1 MRRYDI
7 INTLIKKN
15 NYKKYLE
22 IGIQEGICF
31 RHVNCEYKV
40 GVDPALDSSATFK
53 ITSDE
58 FFKNLNKNEKFDIIF
73 IDGLHTSEQ
82 VDKDIENSLNVL
94 NENGVILLHDCNPL
108 IEDYAKEYP
117 IHDNWMGTVYLSII
131 KLRLYRDDLSITTI
145 DTDAGVGILK
155 RNKSNKINYKYE
167 ESMNWNF
174 FEKNRNEILN
184 LISVEDFQKV
194 FNID

>member
-15 NYKKYLE
+15 NYKRYLE
-22 IGIQEGICF
+22 IGIQQGICF
-31 RHVNCEYKV
+31 SHVNCEYKV
-40 GVDPALDSSATFK
+40 GVDPARDSSATFK

-73 IDGLHTSEQ
+73 IDGLHISEQ

-94 NENGVILLHDCNPL
+94 NNNGTILLHDCNPI
-108 IEDYAKEYP
+108 IEDHAKEYP
-117 IHDNWMGTVYLSII
+117 IQDTWMGTVYLSII

-145 DTDAGVGILK
+145 DTDAGVGILTK
-155 RNKSNKINYKYE
+155 NKSNKLNYKYE
-167 ESMNWNF
+167 EAMNWNF
-174 FEKNRNEILN
+174 FDKNRNEILN
-184 LISVEDFQKV
+184 LISVEDFQKS
-194 FNID
+194 I

>member
-15 NYKKYLE
+15 NYKRYLE
-22 IGIQEGICF
+22 IGIQQGICF
-31 RHVNCEYKV
+31 SHVNCEYKV
-40 GVDPALDSSATFK
+40 GVDPARDSSATFK

-73 IDGLHTSEQ
+73 IDGLHISEQ

-94 NENGVILLHDCNPL
+94 NDNGTILLHDCNPI
-108 IEDYAKEYP
+108 IEDHAKEYP
-117 IHDNWMGTVYLSII
+117 IQDTWMGTVYLSII

-145 DTDAGVGILK
+145 DTDAGVGILTK
-155 RNKSNKINYKYE
+155 NKSNKLNYKYE
-167 ESMNWNF
+167 EAMNWNF
-174 FEKNRNEILN
+174 FDKNRNEILN
-184 LISVEDFQKV
+184 LISVEDFQKS
-194 FNID
+194 I